1 LLDSRVLDARKQEL
15 LRKAADLMGLDE
27 LALGLKVSRS
37 MLDAWISGRLSMP
50 TRKLVTLGDL
60 LEEVSNPPK
69 KK

>member
-1 LLDSRVLDARKQEL
+1 MLDSRVLEARKQEL
-15 LRKAADLMGLDE
+15 LRRAADLMGRDE

-50 TRKLVTLGDL
+50 NRKLTTLGDL
-60 LEEVSNPPK
+60 LDEVSSPTK

>member
-1 LLDSRVLDARKQEL
+1 LDARKQDL
-15 LRKAADLMGLDE
+15 LRRAADLMGLDE

-50 TRKLVTLGDL
+50 NRKLTALGDL
-60 LEEVSNPPK
+60 LDEVSSPTK

>member
-1 LLDSRVLDARKQEL
+1 LLDSRVLEARKQEL
-15 LRKAADLMGLDE
+15 LRRAADLMGRDE

-50 TRKLVTLGDL
+50 NRKLTTLGDL
-60 LEEVSNPPK
+60 LDEVSSPTK

>member
-1 LLDSRVLDARKQEL
+1 LEARKQEL
-15 LRKAADLMGLDE
+15 LRRAADLMGRDE

-50 TRKLVTLGDL
+50 NRKLTTLGDL
-60 LEEVSNPPK
+60 LDEVSSPTK

>member
-1 LLDSRVLDARKQEL
+1 LLDSRVLDARKQDL
-15 LRKAADLMGLDE
+15 LRRAADLMGLDQ

-50 TRKLVTLGDL
+50 NRKLITLADL

>member
-1 LLDSRVLDARKQEL
+1 
-15 LRKAADLMGLDE
+15 MGLDQ

-50 TRKLVTLGDL
+50 NRKLVTLGDL
-60 LEEVSNPPK
+60 LEEVSTPPK